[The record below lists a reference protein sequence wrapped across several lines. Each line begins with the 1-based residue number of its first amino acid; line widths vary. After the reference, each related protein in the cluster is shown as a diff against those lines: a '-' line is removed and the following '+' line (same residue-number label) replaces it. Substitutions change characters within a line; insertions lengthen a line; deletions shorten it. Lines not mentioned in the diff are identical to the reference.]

1 MLNFLYELL
10 GCLIMLFSLELGFIL
25 YIFIKYPYWNYFFK
39 LSVLRQRSCPTS
51 PKLCLEPVV
60 Y

>member
-51 PKLCLEPVV
+51 PKLCL
-60 Y
+60 